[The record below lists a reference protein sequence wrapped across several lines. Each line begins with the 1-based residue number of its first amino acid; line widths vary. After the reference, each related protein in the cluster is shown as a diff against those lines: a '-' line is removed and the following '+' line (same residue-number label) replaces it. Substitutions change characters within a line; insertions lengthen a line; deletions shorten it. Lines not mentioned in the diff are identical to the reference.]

1 MTTTKIQ
8 TTTPEIRNPI
18 STMQFRSFN
27 GREIV
32 EASRDTKIRNLTD
45 QESIK
50 MSLRYIFTL
59 VGLKSENLPSELQKM
74 VLIEFIESEFN
85 WMTPDEMKLAF
96 RMAVAGKLDVEI
108 NHFQN
113 FSPVYFSTIVN
124 AFKEKRGAALTEYNS
139 KMLDMTTKPNP
150 SDDDKKMMFWGFVDE
165 CLLKRWDQFN
175 AGKPINWQSVAG
187 IEHVFRT
194 MEQLGF
200 VLESNDKTK
209 IVELAKKQIVTEI
222 ENEKPETR
230 ERAKAVR
237 TLREALEAG
246 ELAFKQNQ
254 SLADMTRRR
263 CYELTIEHFFQTFRS
278 QNTDFRAII
287 EQIKQTQYE

>member
-1 MTTTKIQ
+1 
-8 TTTPEIRNPI
+8 
-18 STMQFRSFN
+18 MQFRSFN

-32 EASRDTKIRNLTD
+32 EASRDTQIRNLTD

-74 VLIEFIESEFN
+74 VLMEFIQTEFG

-96 RMAVAGKLDVEI
+96 RMAVAGKLDVET

-113 FSPVYFSTIVN
+113 FSPLYFSTIAN
-124 AFKEKRGAALTEYNS
+124 AYREKRGAALTEYNS
-139 KMLDMTTKPNP
+139 KMLEMTTKPDP
-150 SDDDKKMMFWGFVDE
+150 SDDEKKLMFWGFVEE
-165 CLLKRWDQFN
+165 CLLKRWDNFA
-175 AGKPINWQSVAG
+175 AGKTIHWPSVPG

-200 VLESNDKTK
+200 ILHAEDKTK
-209 IVELAKKQIVTEI
+209 IVEVAKTQITKQIQS
-222 ENEKPETR
+222 EKPESR
-230 ERAKAVR
+230 DRAKEIR
-237 TLREALEAG
+237 TLRESLESG

-254 SLADMTRRR
+254 NLADITRRR
-263 CYELTIEHFFQTFRS
+263 CYELTMEHFFQTFRK
-278 QNTDFRAII
+278 QNTDFRAVV
-287 EQIKQTQYE
+287 EQIKQNQYQ

>member
-1 MTTTKIQ
+1 
-8 TTTPEIRNPI
+8 
-18 STMQFRSFN
+18 MQFRSFN

-32 EASRDTKIRNLTD
+32 EASQDTKIRNLTD

-74 VLIEFIESEFN
+74 VLMEFIESEFG

-113 FSPVYFSTIVN
+113 FSPVYFAAVAN
-124 AFKEKRGAALTEYNS
+124 AYKEKRGAALTEYNS
-139 KMLDMTTKPNP
+139 KMLEMTTKPDP
-150 SDDDKKMMFWGFVDE
+150 SDDEKKLMFWGFVEE
-165 CLLKRWDQFN
+165 CLLKRWDQFA
-175 AGKPINWQSVAG
+175 AGKPIHWPSVPG
-187 IEHVFRT
+187 VEHIFRT

-200 VLESNDKTK
+200 VLENDDKSK
-209 IVELAKKQIVTEI
+209 IVEVAKQQITTQI
-222 ENEKPETR
+222 NNEKPESR
-230 ERAKAVR
+230 DRAKEIR
-237 TLREALEAG
+237 TLRESLESG

-254 SLADMTRRR
+254 NLADITRRR
-263 CYELTIEHFFQTFRS
+263 CYELTMDHFFQSFRR
-278 QNTDFRAII
+278 QNTDFRAVV
-287 EQIKQTQYE
+287 EQIKQNQYE

>member
-1 MTTTKIQ
+1 
-8 TTTPEIRNPI
+8 
-18 STMQFRSFN
+18 MQFRSFN

-32 EASRDTKIRNLTD
+32 EASRDTQIRNLSD
-45 QESIK
+45 HESIK

-74 VLIEFIESEFN
+74 VLIEFIESEFG

-150 SDDDKKMMFWGFVDE
+150 SDDDKKMIFWGFVDE

-175 AGKPINWQSVAG
+175 AGKQINWQSVAG

-200 VLESNDKTK
+200 VLESKDKTK
-209 IVELAKKQIVTEI
+209 IVELAKKQISTEI
-222 ENEKPETR
+222 QNEKPDTR

-237 TLREALEAG
+237 TLRESLEAG

-278 QNTDFRAII
+278 QNTDFRAVV
-287 EQIKQTQYE
+287 ENIKNQQYE

>member
-8 TTTPEIRNPI
+8 QSTIEIRNPI

-32 EASRDTKIRNLTD
+32 EASRDTQIRNLSD

-74 VLIEFIESEFN
+74 VLIEFIESEFG

-150 SDDDKKMMFWGFVDE
+150 SDDDKKMIFWGFVDE

-175 AGKPINWQSVAG
+175 AGKQINWQSVAG
-187 IEHVFRT
+187 IEHIFRT

-209 IVELAKKQIVTEI
+209 IVELAKKQISTEI
-222 ENEKPETR
+222 QNEKPDTR

-237 TLREALEAG
+237 TLRESLEAG